1 MAVVSYHMGM
11 REVYGAAIRLSGM
24 WGSSLD
30 MTGPFEIVG
39 LMCLGALMHQRYA
52 HKFMRTFSS
61 NCPRFS
67 LRITFYRVS
76 GRRLIIESIFHT
88 SAQESAFCTC

>member
-39 LMCLGALMHQRYA
+39 LMSLGALMHQRYA

-61 NCPRFS
+61 NCLELVFESRFIAY
-67 LRITFYRVS
+67 LDVD
-76 GRRLIIESIFHT
+76 
-88 SAQESAFCTC
+88 